1 MNVFMN
7 KLLSWSLVVFM
18 MLFGG
23 AAFASG
29 QANEEKEYTVTMV
42 LWRGITDAEKG
53 FMDFL
58 KNENMQVRFI
68 IKDCEKDKKRLRGFV
83 DEIKASKPDL
93 VYTFGTTVTRS
104 VVGTVNDRSADK
116 HILDIPV
123 VFNIV
128 SDPVGAKLTSS
139 LESSN
144 SNFTGVSH
152 SVPIETQIKVMKKA
166 KSLNKI
172 AVIYNPLERNSM
184 LAVTALRLQA
194 EKDGFSLLEAPLVVG
209 DNGKPKLDS
218 VFENIARIARSKPD
232 FLYLPPD
239 SFLIANADSLVST
252 ANRYK
257 IASFSSTEG
266 PIRKSGA
273 LLGIVST
280 YYSVGKFAG
289 YKAQQILLGK
299 KQADSLPIETL
310 KKFSLLVNINTAKK
324 IDFFPPISMLAIA
337 EVVK

>member
-1 MNVFMN
+1 MSIKN
-7 KLLSWSLVVFM
+7 LLSWFFVAGIFLSPINVLAQQPINEKQFTVV
-18 MLFGG
+18 
-23 AAFASG
+23 
-29 QANEEKEYTVTMV
+29 MV
-42 LWRGITDAEKG
+42 LWRGVTDAERG

-58 KNENMQVRFI
+58 KTENVNVKYI
-68 IKDCEKDKKRLRGFV
+68 IKDCKKDKTRLSNFIEEIRG
-83 DEIKASKPDL
+83 IKPDL

-104 VVGTVNDRSADK
+104 VVGTLKGRSADK
-116 HILDIPV
+116 NILDIPV

-128 SDPVGAKLTSS
+128 SDPVGAKLTENLQTSK
-139 LESSN
+139 

-152 SVPIETQIKVMKKA
+152 AVPINTQINVMQKVKA
-166 KSLNKI
+166 LDKI

-184 LAVTALRLQA
+184 LTVSALRKQSKIS
-194 EKDGFSLLEAPLVVG
+194 EFSLIEAPLKIG
-209 DNGKPKLDS
+209 SNGKPILDS
-218 VFENIARIARSKPD
+218 IFNIVERLAQAKPD

-239 SFLIANADSLVST
+239 SFLIANGDSLIST
-252 ANRYK
+252 ANQYK
-257 IASFSSTEG
+257 LASFSSTEV

-289 YKAQQILLGK
+289 YKAKQILLDK
-299 KQADSLPIETL
+299 REPALLPIETL

-324 IDFFPPISMLAIA
+324 IDFFPPISMLAVA

>member
-1 MNVFMN
+1 MNTYMN
-7 KLLSWSLVVFM
+7 KFLSWSLIVFM
-18 MLFGG
+18 MFSLSTACAGEQDKEG
-23 AAFASG
+23 
-29 QANEEKEYTVTMV
+29 KEYTVVMV

-58 KNENMQVRFI
+58 KSKNMHVRFI
-68 IKDCEKDKKRLRGFV
+68 IKDCEKDKKRLRGFIN
-83 DEIKASKPDL
+83 EIKASKPDL

-104 VVGTVNDRSADK
+104 VVGTLSDRSADK

-128 SDPVGAKLTSS
+128 SDPVGAKLTSN

-166 KSLNKI
+166 KPLNKI

-184 LAVTALRLQA
+184 LTVTALRLQA

-218 VFENIARIARSKPD
+218 VFENMARIARSKPD

-239 SFLIANADSLVST
+239 SFLIANADSLIST
-252 ANRYK
+252 ANSYK
-257 IASFSSTEG
+257 LASFSSTEV

-289 YKAQQILLGK
+289 YKAKQILLDK
-299 KQADSLPIETL
+299 REPSSLAIETL
-310 KKFSLLVNINTAKK
+310 KKFSLLVNIKTAKE
-324 IDFFPPISMLAIA
+324 IDFFPPISMLAVA

>member
-7 KLLSWSLVVFM
+7 KLLSWPLVVFM

-23 AAFASG
+23 AAFASE
-29 QANEEKEYTVTMV
+29 QATEEKEYTVAMV

-58 KNENMQVRFI
+58 KNEKMQVRFI

-104 VVGTVNDRSADK
+104 VVGTLSDRSADK

-152 SVPIETQIKVMKKA
+152 SVPIDTQIKVMKKA
-166 KSLNKI
+166 KPLNKI
-172 AVIYNPLERNSM
+172 AVIYNPLERNSI
-184 LAVTALRLQA
+184 LTVTA
-194 EKDGFSLLEAPLVVG
+194 
-209 DNGKPKLDS
+209 
-218 VFENIARIARSKPD
+218 
-232 FLYLPPD
+232 
-239 SFLIANADSLVST
+239 
-252 ANRYK
+252 
-257 IASFSSTEG
+257 
-266 PIRKSGA
+266 
-273 LLGIVST
+273 
-280 YYSVGKFAG
+280 
-289 YKAQQILLGK
+289 
-299 KQADSLPIETL
+299 
-310 KKFSLLVNINTAKK
+310 
-324 IDFFPPISMLAIA
+324 
-337 EVVK
+337 